1 MFSGGLVWR
10 GIIYTILMLLGK
22 AVCGLWLVR
31 LPVPPI
37 KDNFS
42 SFWTNTVSGLRAL
55 VRRWIPLRNVF
66 WNGHGKNG
74 QRNEEQQQQQ
84 RNTNTTSTTTAT
96 AAGPLQEHPRLSTG
110 PETVKNKIKN
120 EKTLGKPLSLYP
132 AGIMSCAMIARGEIG
147 FLISSV
153 AEANGIFQNSS
164 KESGGDMSSSSDMF
178 LIITWAIVLCT
189 IIGPL
194 CVGLLVRR
202 VKKLEAVHAAAVQ
215 VDGSRKDVL
224 GVWGVS

>member
-1 MFSGGLVWR
+1 MFSGGVVWR

-22 AVCGLWLVR
+22 AVCGLWLAR

-42 SFWTNTVSGLRAL
+42 SFWANMVSGLRAL

-66 WNGHGKNG
+66 WNRHGKNG
-74 QRNEEQQQQQ
+74 QGKEEQQQS
-84 RNTNTTSTTTAT
+84 NTNTTSTTTAP

-110 PETVKNKIKN
+110 PEAVKNKIKN
-120 EKTLGKPLSLYP
+120 EKTPGKPLSLYP

-164 KESGGDMSSSSDMF
+164 KESDGDASSDIF

-202 VKKLEAVHAAAVQ
+202 VKKLEAAHAAAVQ